1 MQVAVKDN
9 IKVVIEFSK
18 QDEQRHE
25 LVDAQG
31 HMVAL
36 VLADAQ
42 PFTGERAPAEPTPDQ
57 GSLIDNAQKLKD
69 KKGKVTAL
77 RRKDTHG
84 DDD

>member
-1 MQVAVKDN
+1 MDYSKKKAPLLKRRERVLELIHPYN
-9 IKVVIEFSK
+9 MELEFI
-18 QDEQRHE
+18 
-25 LVDAQG
+25 
-31 HMVAL
+31 
-36 VLADAQ
+36 DAQ